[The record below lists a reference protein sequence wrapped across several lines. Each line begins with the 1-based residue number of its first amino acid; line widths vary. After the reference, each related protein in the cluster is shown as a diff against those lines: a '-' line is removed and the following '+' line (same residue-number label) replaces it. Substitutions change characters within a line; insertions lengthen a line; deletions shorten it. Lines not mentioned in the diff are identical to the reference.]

1 MKTFK
6 NIMFFFLALM
16 VCSCIK
22 KGSDPDVNSVS
33 PYLKGDGVFV
43 INEGNFMAGNGTISF
58 YSYTTKEIYN
68 DLFPQA
74 NGRPLGDV
82 PNSMIIFENTGYI
95 VVNNSGKIEVV
106 DKNNMQSLKTIDS
119 LNSPRN
125 ILIINSSKAYVSSL
139 YSNSLTIIDLK
150 LNSVKGSINI
160 RRSSESMVLIG
171 NKVFISSW
179 YNGKDIMVVDAI
191 MDKVTDSIV
200 VAPDPESMVI
210 DKNNNLWILCSN
222 DYSGNYF
229 AAMIVVDAA
238 SDKIE
243 KQYQFP
249 SKFVHPSSLQIN
261 STKDTVYFVNND
273 LWRMSIQSSG
283 LPDKPFKL
291 SNGRQIYKLGVD
303 QRNGKI
309 FFTDVLDYQQ
319 KGYILQLN
327 PNGVPIDS
335 CRADIIPGSFCFK

>member
-1 MKTFK
+1 
-6 NIMFFFLALM
+6 
-16 VCSCIK
+16 
-22 KGSDPDVNSVS
+22 
-33 PYLKGDGVFV
+33 
-43 INEGNFMAGNGTISF
+43 
-58 YSYTTKEIYN
+58 
-68 DLFPQA
+68 
-74 NGRPLGDV
+74 
-82 PNSMIIFENTGYI
+82 MIIFENTGYI

-160 RRSSESMVLIG
+160 RRSSESMVLIE

-179 YNGKDIMVVDAI
+179 YNGKEIMVVNATS
-191 MDKVTDSIV
+191 DKVTDSIA

-303 QRNGKI
+303 QRNGKM

-327 PNGVPIDS
+327 PNGVPVDS